1 MERHEPTA
9 RSHIWS
15 TRMPSIRFC
24 RRLALAALVVT
35 VVPAGLQ
42 AQERTL
48 GTFSGRV
55 DKEVRLTMRGGDVS
69 SNTLSGADLRTRYRI
84 ASPLPQQEGT
94 VRVAVT
100 NGRGEV
106 SVIQQ
111 PTAANG
117 YTAVVRIFDRSSG
130 ADVYRVST
138 YWTPS
143 TVQLG
148 ERRRVPGRGR
158 KADVPAL
165 HFSGDLDG

>member
-1 MERHEPTA
+1 
-9 RSHIWS
+9 
-15 TRMPSIRFC
+15 MPSIRFC

-69 SNTLSGADLRTRYRI
+69 SNTLSGTDLRTRYRI

-100 NGRGEV
+100 NGRGDV

-111 PTAANG
+111 PTAANR
-117 YTAVVRIFDRSSG
+117 YTTIVRITDPARGYGHYSIDAS
-130 ADVYRVST
+130 
-138 YWTPS
+138 
-143 TVQLG
+143 
-148 ERRRVPGRGR
+148 RR
-158 KADVPAL
+158 
-165 HFSGDLDG
+165 